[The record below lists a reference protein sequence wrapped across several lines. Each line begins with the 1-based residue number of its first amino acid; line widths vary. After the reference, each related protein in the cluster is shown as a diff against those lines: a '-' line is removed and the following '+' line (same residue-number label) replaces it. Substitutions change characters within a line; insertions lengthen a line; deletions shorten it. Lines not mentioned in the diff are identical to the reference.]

1 VVNVIEADGV
11 GNGTKQLEATIMS
24 TSPPVNQ
31 GAVLTPNEDVLYEV
45 VDNQVVELAPM
56 GAYEV
61 WIATALVARLAAFVR
76 QHRLGRAV
84 QEMLFDLTAA
94 TGRKRRPDVAF
105 VSFDRWPLQ
114 RRIPRTEA
122 WEVVPNLAVEVVSR
136 TDSFDHMVDKV
147 AEYFHAGVERV
158 WVVFPSQEQVYVYDS
173 PTSVRILTRTDELSG
188 DPILPNFRL
197 PLVELFE
204 DAEAVEEPHL

>member
-1 VVNVIEADGV
+1 
-11 GNGTKQLEATIMS
+11 MS
-24 TSPPVNQ
+24 LSPTVHRST
-31 GAVLTPNEDVLYEV
+31 VLSLGDDLLYEV

-61 WIATALVARLAAFVR
+61 WIATLLVARLATFAG
-76 QHRLGRAV
+76 QHQLGRAV

-105 VSFDRWPLQ
+105 VSFDRWPPH

-122 WEVVPNLAVEVVSR
+122 WEVVPNLAVEVVSS
-136 TDSFDHMVDKV
+136 TDTGDLIVDKI
-147 AEYFHAGVERV
+147 AEYFRAGVERV
-158 WVVFPSQEQVYVYDS
+158 WVVFPSQEQVYTYDS
-173 PTSVRILTRTDELSG
+173 PTSVRILARTDELSG
-188 DPILPNFRL
+188 DPVLPHFRL

-204 DAEAVEEPHL
+204 DVEAVEEPHRAGSS